1 MYLRTLVVSGFK
13 SFAEAKIDFPNG
25 ITAVVGPNG
34 TGKSNIVDAILWAM
48 GEQSVKSLRSER
60 MEDVIFNGTEQ
71 RKPMGMV
78 EASLIFSEVT
88 PRELEPVSALLE
100 GLDQATDVMITRRLY
115 REGDSEYY
123 FNKIPCRLKDIRGFL
138 WNARAGARGQSV
150 IEQGNIEQLL
160 SASPQER
167 REFIEG
173 TAGIIRYKKQKAEA
187 LRKLQSTENNLLRV
201 RDILGEVRGQLRT
214 LNRQAKQAE
223 EYQTFLREAR
233 ELEVQLLTHD
243 FRRFFQDQC
252 QFENELHESENQ
264 EIACVAEEA
273 RLVAEHQEVQL
284 ELTSA
289 SETLKE
295 AQDRFREIEQQMSH
309 AFTAIQIE
317 RNRLD
322 QYEQQH
328 EQVMEERARL
338 NGEGQ
343 DATGS
348 LEALRE
354 RLAQIRCEMEILS
367 VTVKEGE
374 GSIADLAVRRR
385 ETAEKVD
392 KGRETILA
400 LAVDK
405 TNQENRLRSI
415 AEGRSSM
422 ARRIE
427 RLAVEYA
434 QSQTDQTTLQS
445 ESEALRQ
452 ECSSLEGQLDE
463 LRNNQD
469 RLEVN
474 LQSQRE
480 TREELDEKILDHQT
494 QAAGAESELRAIQSV
509 FREEIGSG
517 HHGEGDEASI
527 RVACSWIQEALAER
541 MEVPEDVEKAIE
553 AVLGERLQAWI
564 VQSSQEAEMSI
575 GQFKQH
581 EWGKGSFIPLN
592 IPRQGPKGPAEWW
605 SVVQHD
611 TEVLGLAVDF
621 VQVPDDLKPVV
632 DALLGNTV
640 IVKSLAGAL
649 NLMTTHSW
657 FQGNGPLLVALG
669 GELVSPSGVISGGSG
684 GEAGGLLRRRREILT
699 LEEKLNTL
707 TVGLEEAKAN
717 RKSLLQ
723 EIEDVSRQLEEAT
736 LSIREMEFQMLT
748 IQKEA
753 YSKEKALPD
762 LVRRL
767 DALQQDRLAEEEEWG
782 QLQVEEGEVRTRLE
796 HLNQTRA
803 QEDEA
808 LRQLLDSLNT
818 LDQERQDMLQRLNDT
833 RMNFQSLKSQ
843 SDHEQANVERIER
856 EEEHRNN
863 RIRQIDGQLEH
874 LFLQSRKSQEERLTN
889 EGLVE
894 ELDIR
899 KEAIAGTLLELE
911 NRHAECMEG
920 VKRLDGLI
928 GKARETLSHIFKSR
942 VPIEGRLAEVRAK
955 FHAVQETLTMTY
967 EISTDD
973 LKYPQDAEQTPEVL
987 EGSEQTSGEEKT
999 GQWREQLQGIRKKLE
1014 RIGPINL
1021 AAIEEHAQLE
1031 ERYQFLLAQEEDL
1044 AGSIQSL
1051 QEIIQRL
1058 NQTTNKLFIDTFKE
1072 LQVKFSEVF
1081 SALFA
1086 GGRAELILVEETQEG
1101 QESEAPTLEP
1111 GVEIVAQPPG
1121 KRLKNLNMLS
1131 GGEKTM
1137 TVMALLFASFLIRPS
1152 PFCVLDEVDAPLDE
1166 TNVVRF
1172 GQFLRQ
1178 MADRSQF
1185 IVITHNKRTMETANS
1200 LFGVTMED
1208 PGVSKLI
1215 AVRLHELE
1223 EVS

>member
-1 MYLRTLVVSGFK
+1 MYLRTLVVNGFK
-13 SFAEAKIDFPNG
+13 SFVEAKIDFPNG

-78 EASLIFSEVT
+78 EASLIFSDVT

-201 RDILGEVRGQLRT
+201 RDILGEVRHQLRT
-214 LNRQAKQAE
+214 LTRQAKQAE
-223 EYQTFLREAR
+223 EYQSLLREAR
-233 ELEVQLLTHD
+233 ELEVQLLTYD
-243 FRRFFQDQC
+243 FRRFFQGQC
-252 QFENELHESENQ
+252 LFEKELHESESQ
-264 EIACVAEEA
+264 EISCLAEEA
-273 RLVAEHQEVQL
+273 RLLAEQQEIQL
-284 ELTSA
+284 ELTSTG
-289 SETLKE
+289 ETLKE
-295 AQDRFREIEQQMSH
+295 TQDRFREIEQQMSQ

-328 EQVMEERARL
+328 EHVMAERTRL
-338 NGEGQ
+338 NEEGQ
-343 DATGS
+343 EATGS
-348 LEALRE
+348 LEVLRD
-354 RLAQIRCEMEILS
+354 RLAQIRCEIEILS
-367 VTVKEGE
+367 VTMEEGE
-374 GSIADLAVRRR
+374 GNMADLVVRRR

-392 KGRETILA
+392 KGREAVLA

-405 TNQENRLRSI
+405 TNLENRLQSI
-415 AEGRSSM
+415 AEGQSSR

-427 RLAVEYA
+427 RLTAESA
-434 QSQTDQTTLQS
+434 QFQTDQTKLQAEGEILQQQRS
-445 ESEALRQ
+445 T
-452 ECSSLEGQLDE
+452 LEGELAE
-463 LRNNQD
+463 LRNNQE
-469 RLEVN
+469 RLEVS

-480 TREELDEKILDHQT
+480 TREELDEKILELQT
-494 QAAGAESELRAIQSV
+494 LAAGSESELRALQSV
-509 FREEIGSG
+509 FREELGYG
-517 HHGEGDEASI
+517 HPGESDEASI
-527 RVACSWIQEALAER
+527 RVACSSIQEALAER
-541 MEVPEDVEKAIE
+541 MEVPEAVEKAIE

-564 VQSSQEAEMSI
+564 VHSPQEAEMAI
-575 GQFKQH
+575 ELFNRH
-581 EWGKGSFIPLN
+581 EWGKGSFIPMN
-592 IPRQGPKGPAEWW
+592 IPRTWKSVSAEWW
-605 SVVQHD
+605 GVLQHNP
-611 TEVLGLAVDF
+611 EVHGLAVDF
-621 VQVPDDLKPVV
+621 VQVPDDLRQVV
-632 DALLGNTV
+632 DVLLGNTV
-640 IVKSLAGAL
+640 IVKSLSGAL
-649 NLMTTHSW
+649 NVMNTYSW
-657 FQGNGPLLVALG
+657 FEGSGQILVTLG
-669 GELVSPSGVISGGSG
+669 GELISSAGVISGGSSA
-684 GEAGGLLRRRREILT
+684 ETGGLLRRRREIHT
-699 LEEKLNTL
+699 LEEKLKIL
-707 TVGLEEAKAN
+707 IMELEETKAN
-717 RKSLLQ
+717 RKTLIQ

-736 LSIREMEFQMLT
+736 LSIRKMEFHMVT

-753 YSKEKALPD
+753 FSKEQALPD
-762 LVRRL
+762 LLRRL
-767 DALQQDRLAEEEEWG
+767 DILQQDRL
-782 QLQVEEGEVRTRLE
+782 VEEAEWEKAQIEEMEIQTQLE
-796 HLNQTRA
+796 HLNQTRSY
-803 QEDEA
+803 EDGK
-808 LRQLLDSLNT
+808 LRQSLDSLEE
-818 LDQERQDMLQRLNDT
+818 LDRERHDLSQSLNET
-833 RMNFQSLKSQ
+833 RMNYQTLKTQ
-843 SDHEQANVERIER
+843 WDHEQINVQRIER
-856 EEEHRNN
+856 EEEN
-863 RIRQIDGQLEH
+863 RKARIHQIDGQLEH
-874 LFLQSRKSQEERLTN
+874 LFLQSRKSQEERLRN
-889 EGLVE
+889 ESLIE
-894 ELDIR
+894 ELDLQ
-899 KEAIAGTLLELE
+899 KETIAGALLEIQ
-911 NRHAECMEG
+911 NRHAGYMEG

-928 GKARETLSHIFKSR
+928 GRTRETLSHVFKAR
-942 VPIEGRLAEVRAK
+942 VPIEGRLSEVRTK
-955 FHAVQETLTMTY
+955 LLAVQETLTLTY
-967 EISTDD
+967 EVSTED
-973 LKYPQDAEQTPEVL
+973 LKINLDPENNPDVPNEEQGFVN
-987 EGSEQTSGEEKT
+987 EGPD
-999 GQWREQLQGIRKKLE
+999 QWRERLQNIRKKLE

-1031 ERYQFLLAQEEDL
+1031 ERYQFVLAQEEDL

-1058 NQTTNKLFIDTFKE
+1058 NQTTNKLFAETFKE
-1072 LQVKFSEVF
+1072 LQVKFNEVF

-1086 GGRAELILVEETQEG
+1086 GGRAELILVEEPQEG
-1101 QESEAPTLEP
+1101 QESETIRLEP

-1121 KRLKNLNMLS
+1121 KRLKNLSMLS

-1172 GQFLRQ
+1172 GQFLCQ

-1185 IVITHNKRTMETANS
+1185 IVITHNKRTMETAHS

-1223 EVS
+1223 EVG

>member
-1 MYLRTLVVSGFK
+1 MYLRTLVVNGFK

-78 EASLIFSEVT
+78 EASLIFSDVT

-201 RDILGEVRGQLRT
+201 RDILGEVRHQLRT

-223 EYQTFLREAR
+223 EYQTLLREAR
-233 ELEVQLLTHD
+233 ELEMQLLTYD
-243 FRRFFQDQC
+243 FRRFYQEQC
-252 QFENELHESENQ
+252 LFEQELQESESQ
-264 EIACVAEEA
+264 EMASLSEEA
-273 RLVAEHQEVQL
+273 RLVAEQQQVQF
-284 ELTSA
+284 ELASA
-289 SETLKE
+289 SESLKE
-295 AQDRFREIEQQMSH
+295 AQDRFREIEQRLSQ

-328 EQVMEERARL
+328 EQVMEERTRL

-343 DATGS
+343 EATGS
-348 LEALRE
+348 LEGLRE
-354 RLAQIRCEMEILS
+354 RLSQIRCEIEILS
-367 VTVKEGE
+367 VTLEEGE
-374 GSIADLAVRRR
+374 GKMADIVVRRR

-392 KGRETILA
+392 KGRESILS
-400 LAVDK
+400 LAVEK
-405 TNQENRLRSI
+405 TNLENRLQSI
-415 AEGRSSM
+415 AEGQSSI

-427 RLAVEYA
+427 RLAAELT
-434 QSQTDQTTLQS
+434 QSQTDQTKLQA
-445 ESEALRQ
+445 ESETLRQ
-452 ECSSLEGQLDE
+452 QRSTLENQLEG
-463 LRNNQD
+463 LRDNQE

-480 TREELDEKILDHQT
+480 SREELDGKILDLQT
-494 QAAGAESELRAIQSV
+494 QSAGSESELRALQSV
-509 FREEIGSG
+509 FREELGYG
-517 HHGEGDEASI
+517 HRGEGDDASI
-527 RVACSWIQEALAER
+527 RVTCSSIQEALAER
-541 MEVPEDVEKAIE
+541 MEVPEEVEKAIE

-564 VQSSQEAEMSI
+564 VQSAQEAEMAVD
-575 GQFKQH
+575 QFKRQ

-592 IPRQGPKGPAEWW
+592 IPRDGRNVSGEWW
-605 SVVQHD
+605 NMLQHD
-611 TEVLGLAVDF
+611 TEVRGLAVDY
-621 VQVPDDLKPVV
+621 VRVPDDLRPVV

-640 IVKSLAGAL
+640 IVKSLSGAL
-649 NLMTTHSW
+649 NVMDAHSW
-657 FQGNGPLLVALG
+657 FHGNGPLLVTLS
-669 GELVSPSGVISGGSG
+669 GELVSSSGVISGGSG

-699 LEEKLNTL
+699 LEEKLKTL
-707 TVGLEEAKAN
+707 TLGLEEAKSN
-717 RKSLLQ
+717 RIILLQ
-723 EIEDVSRQLEEAT
+723 EIEQISKQLEEAT
-736 LSIREMEFQMLT
+736 LSIREMEFHMLT

-753 YSKEKALPD
+753 LSKEQALPE

-767 DALQQDRLAEEEEWG
+767 DVLQQDRLMEESEWDRLQEEE
-782 QLQVEEGEVRTRLE
+782 VEVRTRLE
-796 HLNQTRA
+796 SLNQTRA
-803 QEDEA
+803 QADEA
-808 LRQLLDSLNT
+808 LRQMLDSLNE
-818 LDQERQDMLQRLNDT
+818 LDRERQDLFQSLNET
-833 RMNFQSLKSQ
+833 RMNYQTLKTQ
-843 SDHEQANVERIER
+843 WDHEQGNVERIER
-856 EEEHRNN
+856 EEEN
-863 RIRQIDGQLEH
+863 RKARIQQIDRQLEH
-874 LFLQSRKSQEERLTN
+874 LFLQSRKSQEERLKN

-894 ELDIR
+894 ELDLQ
-899 KEAIAGTLLELE
+899 KESIAGELLELQ
-911 NRHAECMEG
+911 NRHAGFMEG
-920 VKRLDGLI
+920 VKRLDGLL

-942 VPIEGRLAEVRAK
+942 VPIEGRLAEIRTK
-955 FHAVQETLTMTY
+955 LHAVEETLNMTY

-973 LKYPQDAEQTPEVL
+973 LKTPLSAENHPLVK
-987 EGSEQTSGEEKT
+987 GDGEQPSVDERPD
-999 GQWREQLQGIRKKLE
+999 QWREQLQGIRKKLE

-1058 NQTTNKLFIDTFKE
+1058 NQTTNKLFAETFKE
-1072 LQVKFSEVF
+1072 LQVKFNEVF

-1086 GGRAELILVEETQEG
+1086 GGRAELMLVEDNPEG
-1101 QESEAPTLEP
+1101 QESDTPNLEP

-1121 KRLKNLNMLS
+1121 KRLKNLSMLS

-1223 EVS
+1223 EVG